1 MLCASAC
8 RSADKHTPTILA
20 AYAGERSRCARPV
33 DNIGGESIRCLSV
46 VQAWPGIV
54 LKLKFVNEASD
65 AVSHAKRAF
74 AILLSHSTC
83 YFVAPPASMS
93 DPAALQVATQEASDG
108 TVFRLRSFP
117 IVYRWQLPAQ
127 RESGQVDGVH
137 YAQSMG
143 RMILTYP
150 LRDSNMDLDE
160 DDIKVE
166 MSCWQLLV
174 SRKDGKGKLTD
185 LCKEVYDDILRD
197 LSWWKVDTAQSN
209 PQDKALIIY
218 LAKARHRSWAS
229 PWYPGALN
237 PHKKSIFGWTERQ
250 APKGVLKG
258 LKIDVEA
265 FKNIEPGE
273 PEDWNHEISTAMT
286 PEQIC
291 TGITVSESESLVQVV
306 IHLDE
311 EALESATARVPLEE
325 VFAADISAEMLSV
338 YLRGDSFS
346 ICAGRFSGKVVPEKS
361 NWQISSVR
369 RKNLPEGCTVK
380 SPAFYNPALRIMLS
394 KAKESFGNWDEVFQD
409 FQCCSFGLPRDRIEW
424 DERVRRC
431 SVLSPGC
438 PNNRVGKAQRAR
450 DLLKKVETSQD
461 LLLNRVILLFHL
473 EDKLLQLCDTHKLH
487 LHDLFSMRTELW
499 PPWPAQH
506 PVRSQRPTFCIM
518 VLAGLLATST
528 GYFSLQ
534 DTSSLGRRWS
544 VGQDPLPSSA
554 NQSDDFEEL
563 RQEPREELQP
573 QANKADAEVLANFNS
588 VKKSDNGQIQ
598 ICNPCWFGAV
608 GDGKTDNTEAFRTAM
623 ELCSSTA

>member
-1 MLCASAC
+1 MKPPMPC
-8 RSADKHTPTILA
+8 HM
-20 AYAGERSRCARPV
+20 
-33 DNIGGESIRCLSV
+33 
-46 VQAWPGIV
+46 Q
-54 LKLKFVNEASD
+54 NEP
-65 AVSHAKRAF
+65 
-74 AILLSHSTC
+74 LQ
-83 YFVAPPASMS
+83 YFF
-93 DPAALQVATQEASDG
+93 LIQLASDG

-143 RMILTYP
+143 RSQAAKMILTYP

-160 DDIKVE
+160 DDIKAWTASNAWLTLERAKQVE
-166 MSCWQLLV
+166 MSCWQLL
-174 SRKDGKGKLTD
+174 
-185 LCKEVYDDILRD
+185 EVYDDILRD

-273 PEDWNHEISTAMT
+273 PEDGADWNHEISTAMT

-473 EDKLLQLCDTHKLH
+473 EDWKGKACAI
-487 LHDLFSMRTELW
+487 LW
-499 PPWPAQH
+499 DFHSVAFLGL
-506 PVRSQRPTFCIM
+506 RFLRPTFCIM

>member
-1 MLCASAC
+1 
-8 RSADKHTPTILA
+8 
-20 AYAGERSRCARPV
+20 
-33 DNIGGESIRCLSV
+33 
-46 VQAWPGIV
+46 
-54 LKLKFVNEASD
+54 
-65 AVSHAKRAF
+65 
-74 AILLSHSTC
+74 
-83 YFVAPPASMS
+83 
-93 DPAALQVATQEASDG
+93 
-108 TVFRLRSFP
+108 
-117 IVYRWQLPAQ
+117 
-127 RESGQVDGVH
+127 
-137 YAQSMG
+137 MG

-218 LAKARHRSWAS
+218 LSKARHRSWAS

-487 LHDLFSMRTELW
+487 LHDLFSMRVGAKDVQVNFVADSEYPICFGGLGGYCVPEASTWEIFMDEGSGEDG
-499 PPWPAQH
+499 PH
-506 PVRSQRPTFCIM
+506 PVLKM
-518 VLAGLLATST
+518 GLAKA
-528 GYFSLQ
+528 
-534 DTSSLGRRWS
+534 DTSRGRWQE
-544 VGQDPLPSSA
+544 VFTQWEPWQSA
-554 NQSDDFEEL
+554 KAMMEAYATNALEGASEL
-563 RQEPREELQP
+563 
-573 QANKADAEVLANFNS
+573 
-588 VKKSDNGQIQ
+588 
-598 ICNPCWFGAV
+598 
-608 GDGKTDNTEAFRTAM
+608 AM
-623 ELCSSTA
+623 EDGDEE

>member
-1 MLCASAC
+1 
-8 RSADKHTPTILA
+8 
-20 AYAGERSRCARPV
+20 
-33 DNIGGESIRCLSV
+33 
-46 VQAWPGIV
+46 
-54 LKLKFVNEASD
+54 
-65 AVSHAKRAF
+65 
-74 AILLSHSTC
+74 
-83 YFVAPPASMS
+83 MS
-93 DPAALQVATQEASDG
+93 DPAALQAGAPEASDG
-108 TVFRLRSFP
+108 AVFRLRSFP

-137 YAQSMG
+137 YTQSMG

-197 LSWWKVDTAQSN
+197 LSWWKVDTSQSN

-361 NWQISSVR
+361 NWQISSASWQHPVVSGASESEVKEGLLGHSKGADSSVMFEFPSYALLQLLPHLVHVNFTAQR
-369 RKNLPEGCTVK
+369 VIEADVKRKLWQRLSVKRMTPHLSSSSQRGRTALEVLATGGELSAATTELEWERCGESRASCAGANHEVLMQLGESRQHAGDMPAAVQGCTVK

-394 KAKESFGNWDEVFQD
+394 KALALRIDTFQESKHTPYLLQAKESFGNWDEVFQARPVRSPSRSQAPTVGRCSAIAQD

-424 DERVRRC
+424 DE
-431 SVLSPGC
+431 SEEML
-438 PNNRVGKAQRAR
+438 
-450 DLLKKVETSQD
+450 
-461 LLLNRVILLFHL
+461 
-473 EDKLLQLCDTHKLH
+473 
-487 LHDLFSMRTELW
+487 
-499 PPWPAQH
+499 
-506 PVRSQRPTFCIM
+506 
-518 VLAGLLATST
+518 
-528 GYFSLQ
+528 
-534 DTSSLGRRWS
+534 SSLSWLS
-544 VGQDPLPSSA
+544 KQ
-554 NQSDDFEEL
+554 
-563 RQEPREELQP
+563 
-573 QANKADAEVLANFNS
+573 
-588 VKKSDNGQIQ
+588 
-598 ICNPCWFGAV
+598 
-608 GDGKTDNTEAFRTAM
+608 
-623 ELCSSTA
+623 